1 MLEAIEKARKIISS
15 VPDASIS
22 CEYLLNEEDLNRTLT
37 RSEFE
42 KLIDPHMRRF
52 KQLLEDT
59 ITASGLNAD
68 QIHCVEMIGD
78 ATRTPIVLEI
88 TKQVFKKPDTM
99 RTLNSQECI
108 AKGAALQSA
117 MLSPLFSVS

>member
-1 MLEAIEKARKIISS
+1 
-15 VPDASIS
+15 
-22 CEYLLNEEDLNRTLT
+22 
-37 RSEFE
+37 
-42 KLIDPHMRRF
+42 
-52 KQLLEDT
+52 
-59 ITASGLNAD
+59 
-68 QIHCVEMIGD
+68 MIGD

-117 MLSPLFSVS
+117 MLSPLFSVSQFTVEEYNALPVIVKYKLHDSEK